1 MSEADITAATSPVAN
16 GTRDIFPVAYSI
28 LAPEALL
35 AEITRN
41 YSVEPLVDCSLLRS
55 YVNDVYVLHGAETAY
70 ILKVYRAGWRS
81 WSEIAY
87 ELDVLT
93 HLIAKGVAVAPPLP
107 RRDGQ
112 LIGTLFAPEGRRYI
126 VLFPYAAGVK
136 PTPPFTPQLYYSF
149 GSAAA
154 RMYNALDDF
163 SSVHARVPLDLD
175 YLLDRPLSAL
185 RPLLTHRP
193 DDWRFLVS
201 VANKVRTRITSLV
214 EQGLDWGVCHGDL
227 TLDNL
232 HVDKDNGITF
242 YDFDTGGPGWRA
254 CDPCGVFQ
262 HWSKEP
268 QWDSFLQGYTR
279 ERSFGDA
286 DHAAVPYFVAAN
298 GIWSMGS
305 HASNWTA
312 WRGLWLMDDEYFD
325 EQFTQWRRWDSEQ
338 LGGYKA
344 DQNG

>member
-1 MSEADITAATSPVAN
+1 V
-16 GTRDIFPVAYSI
+16 FPVTYSI
-28 LAPEALL
+28 LASEALQ
-35 AEITRN
+35 AEVSRA
-41 YSVEPLVDCSLLRS
+41 YSIEPLLDCALLRS
-55 YVNDVYVLHGAETAY
+55 YVNDVYVLHGDTTTY

-93 HLIAKGVAVAPPLP
+93 HLTAKGVAVAAPLP

-112 LIGTLFAPEGRRYI
+112 LIGTLSAPEGNRYA
-126 VLFPYAAGVK
+126 VLFPYAAGLK
-136 PTPPFTPQLYYSF
+136 PTPPFTPELYHSF
-149 GSAAA
+149 GSATA

-163 SSVHARVPLDLD
+163 SSPHPRVPLDLE

-185 RPLLTHRP
+185 RPLPAHRP

-201 VANKVRTRITSLV
+201 LADKVRARIDSLA

-232 HVDKDNGITF
+232 HIDKDNDIIF

-262 HWSKEP
+262 HWSKQP
-268 QWDSFLQGYTR
+268 QWDAFLQGYTE
-279 ERSFGDA
+279 ERSFGAA
-286 DHAAVPYFVAAN
+286 DRAAVPYFVAAN

-305 HASNWTA
+305 HARNWTK

-325 EQFTQWRRWDSEQ
+325 EQFTQWRRWNAEQ
-338 LGGYKA
+338 LGGK
-344 DQNG
+344 

>member
-1 MSEADITAATSPVAN
+1 LTAPPTADDSRCV
-16 GTRDIFPVAYSI
+16 FPVTYSI
-28 LAPEALL
+28 LASEALQ
-35 AEITRN
+35 AEVSRA
-41 YSVEPLVDCSLLRS
+41 YSIEPLVDCALLRS

-70 ILKVYRAGWRS
+70 IVKVYRAGWRS

-93 HLIAKGVAVAPPLP
+93 HLTAKGVPVAPPLP

-112 LIGTLFAPEGRRYI
+112 LIGTLSAPERTRYM

-136 PTPPFTPQLYYSF
+136 PTPPFMPDLYHSF
-149 GSAAA
+149 GSATA

-163 SSVHARVPLDLD
+163 ASPHPRVPLDLA

-201 VANKVRTRITSLV
+201 LADKVRARITSLA

-232 HVDKDNGITF
+232 HVDKDNGIIF

-254 CDPCGVFQ
+254 VDPCGVFQ
-262 HWSKEP
+262 HWSKAP
-268 QWDSFLQGYTR
+268 QWDAFLQGYTE
-279 ERSFGDA
+279 ERSFGAA
-286 DHAAVPYFVAAN
+286 DRAAVPYFVAAN

-305 HASNWTA
+305 HARNWTA
-312 WRGLWLMDDEYFD
+312 WRGLWLIDDEYFD
-325 EQFTQWRRWDSEQ
+325 EQLTQWRLWDSEQ
-338 LGGYKA
+338 LRGG
-344 DQNG
+344 